1 MPDMDAQGQVIAR
14 MAFAMLLGGAIGLE
28 REIKDRPAGFR
39 THMLVAAAA
48 AMLTGMGS
56 MMLATLD
63 RADAQIRID
72 PFRLMEAV
80 ISGVAFI
87 GAGTIFAHRG
97 AAVVGVTTAAS
108 LLMVAVIGSA
118 CGLGYP
124 WLALL
129 ATALTLVVLS
139 ILSWVDRLMA
149 RRKSSH
155 PPQPGEGHESRRHDE

>member
-149 RRKSSH
+149 RRKSPH

>member
-1 MPDMDAQGQVIAR
+1 MPDMDAQGEVIAK

-63 RADAQIRID
+63 RTGMQIRID

-97 AAVVGVTTAAS
+97 AAVVGITTAAS
-108 LLMVAVIGSA
+108 LLMVAVIGIA

-129 ATALTLVVLS
+129 ATALTLVVLT
-139 ILSWVDRLMA
+139 ILSWVDRRMS
-149 RRKSSH
+149 RRQSPH
-155 PPQPGEGHESRRHDE
+155 PPQPGEGHESRTHDE